1 MSIELYT
8 TCQSNYERPFM
19 HAVCHRA
26 PAHTSTAKNLKKGIS
41 ASELKSLEK
50 KLSQALDEIHRVMEP
65 EARP

>member
-1 MSIELYT
+1 
-8 TCQSNYERPFM
+8 M
-19 HAVCHRA
+19 HTVCHRA